1 MQKQTIDG
9 HEVEFELVDE
19 NFPKDRV
26 MAFYVKTLDG
36 DEYDKCHVVIGKTE
50 NDTPEHPIDG
60 HICAICLEKQDAL
73 MITAAIRMAK
83 RFADIHEV
91 VTGDME
97 DRKKVVQGARE
108 KAKRNGWDV
117 DKAEAKMDELIK
129 QGKSAA
135 EVIAYMNEHK
145 ADFKKPDAPK
155 ADAPKKAEEW

>member
-36 DEYDKCHVVIGKTE
+36 SEYDKCHVVIGKTE

-60 HICAICLEKQDAL
+60 HICAICLERQDAVT
-73 MITAAIRMAK
+73 ITAAIRMAK

-91 VTGDME
+91 VMGD
-97 DRKKVVQGARE
+97 KKEVAAKSRE
-108 KAKRNGWDV
+108 RAKRDGWDV

-129 QGKSAA
+129 QGKSSS
-135 EVIAYMNEHK
+135 EIVEYMNEHK
-145 ADFKKPDAPK
+145 ADFKKTDAPK